1 MADLKFVCADDFWPR
16 QVAIGNPSGSSLVVF
31 GAQAFLEL
39 HPDWEPVRLAVR
51 NAFIEIK

>member
-1 MADLKFVCADDFWPR
+1 MADLKLVCADDFWPR